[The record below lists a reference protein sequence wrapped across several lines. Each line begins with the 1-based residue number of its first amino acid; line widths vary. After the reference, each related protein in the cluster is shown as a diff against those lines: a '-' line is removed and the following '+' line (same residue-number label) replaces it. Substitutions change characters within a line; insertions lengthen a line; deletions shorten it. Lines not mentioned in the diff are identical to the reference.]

1 MGWTHRL
8 GTAAAAVMLLSVPA
22 MALMLTAA
30 GMPEP
35 QASELLAATAAAS
48 LVRDQVPAAATA
60 APDVAFASPV
70 TLTEWKFTGG
80 CCFSPTHPKG
90 DMNFDGVVN
99 GLDVDPFVETLLSG
113 STELAE
119 LYAADTNGDCVV
131 NGLDVDPFL
140 ALLMSPS
147 P

>member
-1 MGWTHRL
+1 
-8 GTAAAAVMLLSVPA
+8 MLLGVPA
-22 MALMLTAA
+22 MALMLTAS
-30 GMPEP
+30 GMSEP

-48 LVRDQVPAAATA
+48 LVRDQVPAVAAE
-60 APDVAFASPV
+60 APDVGFASPV
-70 TLTEWKFTGG
+70 TLTEWKFTGD
-80 CCFSPTHPKG
+80 CSFSPTYPKG